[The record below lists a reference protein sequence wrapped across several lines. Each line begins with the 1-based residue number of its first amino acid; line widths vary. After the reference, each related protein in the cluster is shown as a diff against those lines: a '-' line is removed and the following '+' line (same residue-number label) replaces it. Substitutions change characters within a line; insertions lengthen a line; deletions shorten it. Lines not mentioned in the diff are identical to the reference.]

1 MITCILNWNILLK
14 KINNTFSR
22 VTIFKNGIFMYI
34 TLTAH
39 ELILIIIWGLMKTL
53 YKTQVHILKKKYI
66 VYL

>member
-1 MITCILNWNILLK
+1 MITYILNWNILLK

-39 ELILIIIWGLMKTL
+39 ELILIIIWGLMTLLLKTIL
-53 YKTQVHILKKKYI
+53 YI
-66 VYL
+66 

>member
-22 VTIFKNGIFMYI
+22 VTIFKNGIFNYI

-53 YKTQVHILKKKYI
+53 YKTQVHKLKKKYI